1 MDGANLEWAEVEKA
15 MDIRVSGHQV
25 DTGDAL
31 RHHVEGRLA
40 GIADKYL
47 ARPISAQTTFGKG
60 PHDHSFTCDV
70 VMYVRNGV
78 VLKASDRAADAH
90 PAFDAA
96 ADKIERQLRRY
107 RSRLKEHHAPLNGEA
122 TGEIQA
128 DAGYTIFAQ
137 NEGEEIAPDN
147 PPVVAE
153 TRVDIPEVSVSDAV
167 MQLDLRHTNAL
178 MFRNAANGRY
188 NMVYRREDGTIG
200 WVEPQRD

>member
-1 MDGANLEWAEVEKA
+1 

-31 RHHVEGRLA
+31 RQHVEGRLA

-60 PHDHSFTCDV
+60 PYDHSFTCDV

-78 VLKASDRAADAH
+78 VLKASDQATEAH

-107 RSRLKEHHAPLNGEA
+107 RSRLKEHHAPSDGESP
-122 TGEIQA
+122 GETQA
-128 DAGYTIFAQ
+128 EAGYTIFAAD
-137 NEGEEIAPDN
+137 ESDEPSIDN
-147 PPVVAE
+147 PPVIAE
-153 TRVDIPEVSVSDAV
+153 TKVDIPEVTVSDAV
-167 MQLDLRHTNAL
+167 MQLDLRNTNAL
-178 MFRNAANGRY
+178 LFRNAGTGRY
-188 NMVYRREDGTIG
+188 NMVYRRGDGTIG
-200 WVEPQRD
+200 WVEPKRD